1 MTPRDT
7 FLGNCNSCLSG
18 VCGDPLVQAT
28 WRTAFEDGWM
38 IGNQSEAGNSLQR
51 VCTIPEINVIIDPGG
66 TLDLDPLNLQFANI
80 CDISIIVLGYSCV
93 GRIELT

>member
-28 WRTAFEDGWM
+28 WRTDFEDGWM

-51 VCTIPEINVIIDPGG
+51 VRTIPEINVIIDPGG
-66 TLDLDPLNLQFANI
+66 TLDLDPLNL
-80 CDISIIVLGYSCV
+80 
-93 GRIELT
+93 